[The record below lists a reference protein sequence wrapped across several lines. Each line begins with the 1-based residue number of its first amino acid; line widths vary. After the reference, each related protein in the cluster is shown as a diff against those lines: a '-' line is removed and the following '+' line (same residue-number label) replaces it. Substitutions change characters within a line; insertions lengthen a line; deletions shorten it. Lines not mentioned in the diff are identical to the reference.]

1 MQKRNGK
8 PEKRGIHFN
17 FRHLTI
23 LFIVLIIFQIIL
35 TFLNKRSITDFLNST
50 QEWYRQDS
58 AERIANLTTTNLE
71 LIIESISAGTAANE
85 YQRARAIQS
94 FDIILNQQYLQNN
107 ISEVYILVSRQDSIF
122 IIEDGRV
129 FFYYLFQPGYV
140 PPPPAAKHKEALI
153 LYRQLYTHLNT
164 TDQIQTVINSKE
176 VFHTFVPFGSRGEKI
191 GAVYMKNTPD
201 FSLITN
207 QIISSFDETAIIY
220 LSLIL
225 LGLVAMYFI
234 SGYTV
239 KERDEAQETLLEEHE
254 THLKKQITYE
264 KELSFTKRIY
274 HTHHKAEKIM
284 GFIKE
289 DLRQLSADNFN
300 EIKYR
305 VTKYSNFISRVIYD
319 MKWFDPPVQTIRNRI
334 FATNLNEVIEFIVN
348 HIFNRISTHSHPFTI
363 ELQLDKNMPIAPVNE
378 FVVWEIF
385 EPLIQNAIEHNIG
398 ENLIITVST
407 KFTEESNESFIF
419 IADNGKGI
427 SPHLLEPGDDG
438 NKLLFH
444 EHASTKEHDI
454 GNVGYGCYIAYA
466 ISKRCGWDLDA
477 KNNDGPG
484 CTFIIRIRN

>member
-1 MQKRNGK
+1 MAKL
-8 PEKRGIHFN
+8 PSIEKRGIHFN

-23 LFIVLIIFQIIL
+23 LFVVLIIFQIIL

-71 LIIESISAGTAANE
+71 LIIESISASTAANE

-107 ISEVYILVSRQDSIF
+107 ISEVYIIVSRHDSVF
-122 IIEDGRV
+122 VIEDGSV
-129 FFYYLFQPGYV
+129 FFSYLFSPGYV
-140 PPPPAAKHKEALI
+140 PPPKNQSHQEALK
-153 LYRQLYTHLNT
+153 LFLQLQQNLNSA
-164 TDQIQTVINSKE
+164 DQIQTVITEKE

-254 THLKKQITYE
+254 AHVKKQITYE

-289 DLRQLSADNFN
+289 DLRILSADNIN

-334 FATNLNEVIEFIVN
+334 FTTNLNEVIEFIVN
-348 HIFNRISTHSHPFTI
+348 HIFNRISTRSHPFAFN
-363 ELQLDKNMPIAPVNE
+363 LQLDEKMPIAPVNE

-385 EPLIQNAIEHNIG
+385 EPLIQNAIEHNAG
-398 ENLIITVST
+398 LSLTITIT
-407 KFTEESNESFIF
+407 TEFNAESNESFIR
-419 IADNGKGI
+419 IGDDGKGI
-427 SPHLLEPGDDG
+427 SAPLLENGEDG
-438 NKLLFH
+438 IKRLFH
-444 EHASTKEHDI
+444 EHESTKEQGI

-466 ISKRCGWDLDA
+466 ISKRCGWDLDVH
-477 KNNDGPG
+477 NNPDAG
-484 CTFIIRIRN
+484 CTFTIRIKN